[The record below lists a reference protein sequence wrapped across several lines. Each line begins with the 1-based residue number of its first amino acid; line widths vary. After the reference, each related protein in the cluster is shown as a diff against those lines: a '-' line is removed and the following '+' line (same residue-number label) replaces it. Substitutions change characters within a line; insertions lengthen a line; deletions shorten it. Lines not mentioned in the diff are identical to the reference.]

1 MYESFY
7 GLKEKPFNLTPDPAY
22 LYMSRVHENA
32 HTHLEYA
39 LAENKGF
46 VVVTGEIGSGKTT
59 LINYL
64 LKNLGQDMEV
74 GIVNQ
79 TNVNPAQFLRMV
91 CTEFGMDVDGMDKAE
106 MIDAF
111 HGFLIEEFS
120 GRKRVVLIIDEA
132 QNLPFETLE
141 EIRMLSNLEAEKHHL
156 IQIVLSGQ
164 PDLKPRLLSKKTEQF
179 AQRVTVYCHMGGLK
193 AEEIEAYIHHRLRV
207 AGASD
212 PAALF
217 DKTAISALYEHSRGI
232 PRMINVICDTA
243 LVCGFADEIRVIDA
257 KVIEEA
263 AGTGR
268 MEPSN
273 DDTWALL
280 DAAEEQCRER
290 LYQERLEEQLHSV
303 EKRIQ
308 RIEKTLSELSPAL
321 KASTLEIG
329 KREGAIHKML
339 QDIRQDM
346 ETWMKRASDRNLQ
359 EKKTEKRAARFSI
372 LRRKKD

>member
-64 LKNLGQDMEV
+64 LQNLGQDMEV

-79 TNVNPAQFLRMV
+79 TNVNPTQFLRMV
-91 CTEFGMDVDGMDKAE
+91 CTEFGMDVDGMDKAA

-111 HGFLIEEFS
+111 HSFLIQEFS

-132 QNLPFETLE
+132 QNLPLETIE

-164 PDLKPRLLSKKTEQF
+164 PDLKPRLLSSKTEQF

-193 AEEIEAYIHHRLRV
+193 KEEVKAYIHHRLRV
-207 AGASD
+207 AGSD
-212 PAALF
+212 NPGSLF
-217 DKTAISALYEHSRGI
+217 DSTAINAIYENSHGI
-232 PRMINVICDTA
+232 PRLINVLCDTA
-243 LVCGFADEIRVIDA
+243 LVCGFAEEIRVIDA
-257 KVIEEA
+257 KVIKEA
-263 AGTGR
+263 AVTGR
-268 MEPSN
+268 LEPSN
-273 DDTWALL
+273 EDAGAQL
-280 DAAEEQCRER
+280 DPAEEPHRDT
-290 LYQERLEEQLHSV
+290 LNQERLVERLHSM

-308 RIEKTLSELSPAL
+308 KMEKAVTDLAPAL
-321 KASTLEIG
+321 KAWTMEIG
-329 KREGAIHKML
+329 KREGAIHKL
-339 QDIRQDM
+339 LHDIRQDM
-346 ETWMKRASDRNLQ
+346 ETWVKRAADRDLQ
-359 EKKTEKRAARFSI
+359 EKKTEKRPARFSI
-372 LRRKKD
+372 LRRKK